1 MQELVV
7 TLRVGIVVH
16 QVYIGLGIV
25 LVHHIVPVHRVH
37 TADESAIHERQFPI
51 LAVVDLSPSGD
62 DEREPQGPLGIRTP
76 RRPVLLH
83 LLLAEGCV
91 HDDGDTVE
99 LGDIQAV
106 VIKTV
111 LCLDLLNS
119 CNQQEAEYDMYSL
132 TSHLLPLTSQSV
144 LDFINDVHNVLQLV
158 LVGERDADLTL
169 ALGRAGHLYLHLEE
183 V

>member
-1 MQELVV
+1 M
-7 TLRVGIVVH
+7 
-16 QVYIGLGIV
+16 
-25 LVHHIVPVHRVH
+25 
-37 TADESAIHERQFPI
+37 F
-51 LAVVDLSPSGD
+51 
-62 DEREPQGPLGIRTP
+62 
-76 RRPVLLH
+76 H

-111 LCLDLLNS
+111 LCLDLLAP

-158 LVGERDADLTL
+158 LIGERDADLSL